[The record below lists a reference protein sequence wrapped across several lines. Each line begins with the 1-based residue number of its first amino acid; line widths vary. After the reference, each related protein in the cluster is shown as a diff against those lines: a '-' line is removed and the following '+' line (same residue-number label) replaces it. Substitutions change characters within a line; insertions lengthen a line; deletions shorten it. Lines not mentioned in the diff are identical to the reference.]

1 MDVNN
6 SSTTIDLVQELEDT
20 DLNVEQYSSVKIA
33 EREKVV
39 VKGGKVYAFFKRTF
53 DIVCSLL
60 AIIILSIPMIIIGLL
75 VITTSNGP
83 MIYSSKRVGKNGK
96 IFNCYKFRSMVKGAE
111 EKLPELLNKNEVK
124 GGITFKMKNDPRIT
138 KFGKF
143 IRKTSID
150 ELPQLFNILKGDMS
164 IVGPRPCTTR
174 EFELYDENDKQRLLV
189 PQGLTGEWQ
198 ANGRSETTFEEMI
211 DMDLDYIQNKRS
223 FCYDLKLIFKT
234 VWVVLFGKGAE

>member
-60 AIIILSIPMIIIGLL
+60 AIIILSIPMLIIGLL
-75 VITTSNGP
+75 VITTSKGP

-223 FCYDLKLIFKT
+223 FWYDLKLIFKT
-234 VWVVLFGKGAE
+234 ILVVLFGKGAE